1 MRTAEIFV
9 AHLVFNQIYKLLRFL
24 AVFFCIGMLG
34 VPAFAEVTIVTAG
47 TNLAAGTAGSAYST
61 AIEANEGCYPYTW
74 KILSGSLPPGL
85 STSPSKSPI
94 TRPFKQYLDIRGTP
108 TKAGS
113 YTFTV
118 EVIGCEGGHSER
130 TFTIVI
136 AEASGTTSYSV
147 SSVSLNWDATASSED
162 VTSYKVLRGTTSGG
176 PFVQIGTSTT
186 TSYTDSTVQ
195 AGTTYYYVVQAVNAS
210 GPSGNSNEA
219 EAVIPSE

>member
-24 AVFFCIGMLG
+24 AVFFWIGLLG
-34 VPAFAEVTIVTAG
+34 VPAFAVTIVTAG
-47 TNLAAGTAGSAYST
+47 GNLAPGTAGSAYLA
-61 AIEANEGCYPYTW
+61 AIEANNGCYPYAW
-74 KILSGSLPPGL
+74 KIVSGSLPPGL
-85 STSPSKSPI
+85 WTSPSKSPI
-94 TRPFKQYLDIRGTP
+94 TRRFTQYLDITGTP
-108 TKAGS
+108 TEAGS

-118 EVIGCEGGHSER
+118 EVIGCERGHSER

-136 AEASGTTSYSV
+136 GEGSGTTSSSV
-147 SSVSLNWDATASSED
+147 SSVSLNWDANASSED
-162 VTSYKVLRGTTSGG
+162 VASYNVMRGTTSGG

-219 EAVIPSE
+219 GAVIPSE